1 MRTIENYYDFFSAMR
16 DKQSED
22 RVVRNEAKNAL
33 GNFHIRDPKR
43 FEEYKAQYEGITPQ
57 YTIIPPKPKTEK
69 KPKKP
74 TPKYPELSEQEI
86 REKARQN
93 LIKRSCGYGLHHDLP
108 NGITVE
114 DVLISFDKLQLS
126 DLITKSGNLV
136 QRKTLLRKCIKLAA
150 SEGRVDESKLR
161 TRIISWCK
169 NYYSKADNYIFKPS
183 FSFAAMSYIIK
194 LKTNAE
200 EIADIYD
207 DGKIDLG
214 RLVVLAV
221 KKGIDK
227 LPAEEI
233 QRFEAEEAAKKA
245 AKEAKKNAYKTD
257 SKERREAKK
266 AARKEEREAE
276 ENKSSES

>member
-22 RVVRNEAKNAL
+22 RAVRNEAKNAL
-33 GNFHIRDPKR
+33 GNFRIRDPKR
-43 FEEYKAQYEGITPQ
+43 FEDFKARYEGITPPEP
-57 YTIIPPKPKTEK
+57 IILPKPQAVK
-69 KPKKP
+69 KPATKKP
-74 TPKYPELSEQEI
+74 VLSEQEI
-86 REKARQN
+86 REKARQT
-93 LIKRSCGYGLHHDLP
+93 LIKGSYGYGLHHDLP
-108 NGITVE
+108 NGITVD

-161 TRIISWCK
+161 SHIIGWCK
-169 NYYSKADNYIFKPS
+169 NYYSKADSYKYKPS
-183 FSFAAMSYIIK
+183 FSFAAMNYIIK

-200 EIADIYD
+200 ELANIYD

-214 RLVVLAV
+214 SLVVLAV

-233 QRFEAEEAAKKA
+233 QRFEAEEASKKA
-245 AKEAKKNAYKTD
+245 AKEAKKNAYKKD

-266 AARKEEREAE
+266 TARKDKREAE
-276 ENKSSES
+276 ENKSGES

>member
-1 MRTIENYYDFFSAMR
+1 MRTIENYDDFVAAMK
-16 DKQSED
+16 DKSSDD

-33 GNFHIRDPKR
+33 GNFRIRDPKR
-43 FEEYKAQYEGITPQ
+43 FEDFKARYEGITPPEP
-57 YTIIPPKPKTEK
+57 IILPKSQAVK
-69 KPKKP
+69 KPAKP
-74 TPKYPELSEQEI
+74 APKHPELSEQEI
-86 REKARQN
+86 REKARQA
-93 LIKRSCGYGLHHDLP
+93 LIKGSYGYGLHNDLP

-114 DVLISFDKLQLS
+114 DILISFDKLQLS
-126 DLITKSGNLV
+126 DLITKSGNIV

-150 SEGRVDESKLR
+150 SEGRVDENKLR
-161 TRIISWCK
+161 TRIIGWCK
-169 NYYSKADNYIFKPS
+169 NYYSKTDYIYKPP

-214 RLVVLAV
+214 RLVALAV

-245 AKEAKKNAYKTD
+245 AKEAN
-257 SKERREAKK
+257 
-266 AARKEEREAE
+266 
-276 ENKSSES
+276 

>member
-43 FEEYKAQYEGITPQ
+43 FEEFKAQYEGITPQ
-57 YTIIPPKPKTEK
+57 YTIIPQKLKTEK

-93 LIKRSCGYGLHHDLP
+93 LIKGSCGYGLHHDLP

-126 DLITKSGNLV
+126 DLITKGGNLV

-150 SEGRVDESKLR
+150 SEGRVDENKLR
-161 TRIISWCK
+161 TRIIGWCK
-169 NYYSKADNYIFKPS
+169 NYYSKADNIYKPP

-207 DGKIDLG
+207 DGRINFG
-214 RLVVLAV
+214 SLVCLAK

-245 AKEAKKNAYKTD
+245 AKEAKREAYKAH
-257 SKERREAKK
+257 SKDRREAG
-266 AARKEEREAE
+266 KEKTEAVLKEAE
-276 ENKSSES
+276 ENKSSEP

>member
-1 MRTIENYYDFFSAMR
+1 MLSET
-16 DKQSED
+16 KQKTPWATFTSE
-22 RVVRNEAKNAL
+22 
-33 GNFHIRDPKR
+33 
-43 FEEYKAQYEGITPQ
+43 TPNVLKSLKLNTKELLPNILLSPQ
-57 YTIIPPKPKTEK
+57 NRRRKK

-93 LIKRSCGYGLHHDLP
+93 LIKGSCGYGLHHDLP

-126 DLITKSGNLV
+126 DLITKGGNLV

-150 SEGRVDESKLR
+150 SEGRVDENKLR
-161 TRIISWCK
+161 TRIIGWCK
-169 NYYSKADNYIFKPS
+169 NYYSKADSYIFKPS
-183 FSFAAMSYIIK
+183 YSFGAMSYILK
-194 LKTNAE
+194 FKTNVE

-207 DGKIDLG
+207 DGNIDFG
-214 RLVVLAV
+214 RLIVLAV

-245 AKEAKKNAYKTD
+245 AKEAKREAYKNH
-257 SKERREAKK
+257 SKERWE
-266 AARKEEREAE
+266 ARKEKTEAELKEAE